1 MRDLVAALGLAVAIE
16 GLVFASFPDAVKRA
30 MMDAAQSP
38 RERMRLVGLGSAVLG
53 VAVVWA
59 ARRFLT

>member
-1 MRDLVAALGLAVAIE
+1 MKDLVAALGLAIAIE

-30 MMDAAQSP
+30 MMQAAASP
-38 RERMRLVGLGSAVLG
+38 RERMRIVGLGSAVLG
-53 VAVVWA
+53 VVVVWA